1 MGKITNDNL
10 PDMQKSQSG
19 FHPIGI
25 EKVGVMGM
33 DFLLPILMK
42 DGSIQKVAAK
52 VKSSCSLQEDLKGIN
67 MSRISRTINKIL
79 LEESSGNGFKD
90 LQVFVKELK
99 AAHNAEDIEIE
110 AKFTLILDDK
120 SPMTYIYSQEPVDV
134 IFESTYKEGKYQTFL
149 TVGSTEMSLCPCSK
163 TMSLLVNNIT
173 DSEAEEI
180 SHLSPQLIEKI
191 EKSGYGGHNQ
201 KSRIKAKVELNMD
214 SETFLWVED
223 IRDMIRQSSSCPS
236 YSVLKRS
243 DEKFVT
249 EVSYMGGYID
259 DNKEFVKVEGNYGP
273 KFVEDISRDFAY
285 QLNKELDHTI
295 LDYILECCN
304 EESIHSST
312 IEAFSIITAHR
323 NLIKF

>member
-1 MGKITNDNL
+1 MGKITNDSL

-25 EKVGVMGM
+25 EKVGVKGM
-33 DFLLPILMK
+33 NFLLPILMK
-42 DGSIQKVAAK
+42 DGSIQQVAARI
-52 VKSSCSLQEDLKGIN
+52 KSSCNLQEDLKGIN
-67 MSRISRTINKIL
+67 MSRINRTINKVL

-90 LQVFVKELK
+90 LQKFVKELK
-99 AAHNAEDIEIE
+99 EAHNAEDIEIE
-110 AKFTLILDDK
+110 AEFMLILDDK
-120 SPMTYIYSQEPVDV
+120 SPMTDIYSQEPVNV
-134 IFESTYKEGKYQTFL
+134 IFESIYKNGKYQTFL
-149 TVGSTEMSLCPCSK
+149 TVESVEMSLCPCSR

-173 DSEAEEI
+173 EEEGKELQN
-180 SHLSPQLIEKI
+180 LSPQLLEKI
-191 EKSGYGGHNQ
+191 KKSGYGAHNQ
-201 KSRIKAKVELNMD
+201 KSHIKAKVELNID
-214 SETFLWVED
+214 NKNLLWVED

-295 LDYILECCN
+295 LAYILEW
-304 EESIHSST
+304 
-312 IEAFSIITAHR
+312 
-323 NLIKF
+323 